1 MIIPSNIIWFDDGDW
16 LGLELSFPGGTRWKV
31 TTKIRECE
39 DLYSQKDHEEGGIVS
54 EARAVFVA
62 SKVAG
67 QAPPTAVLK
76 IHMQVPWWGSATKRS
91 SIRAQ
96 QAVAEPSA
104 RSENE
109 VEALRLLTEAGCS
122 STPALIDWMNRE
134 QSQDQ
139 WIPGGY
145 IHFIVMEM
153 VPGVDVCFIIDDM
166 DRGERDELRAAF
178 KQSWLECI
186 SCGLTNLDRGAKNLR
201 WDAARK
207 KCYIIDW
214 ERHCAPEEDGDSTW
228 RDANY
233 LSWHLAWK
241 GPCGTRNDMSTWEL

>member
-1 MIIPSNIIWFDDGDW
+1 MQDAMIKGNENDW
-16 LGLELSFPGGTRWKV
+16 LGLELSFPGGTLWKV

-54 EARAVFVA
+54 EARAVYVA

-104 RSENE
+104 RGENE

-122 STPALIDWMNRE
+122 STPALIDWMNSK
-134 QSQDQ
+134 QTQDQ

-153 VPGVDVCFIIDDM
+153 VPGVDVCSIIDDM

-178 KQSWLECI
+178 KQSWLLDLIEPFKQGMHFLWVDK
-186 SCGLTNLDRGAKNLR
+186 SRPWSKEPSVGCGKEKVLYNRLGEALCSRGGR
-201 WDAARK
+201 
-207 KCYIIDW
+207 
-214 ERHCAPEEDGDSTW
+214 
-228 RDANY
+228 
-233 LSWHLAWK
+233 
-241 GPCGTRNDMSTWEL
+241 

>member
-178 KQSWLECI
+178 KQSWL
-186 SCGLTNLDRGAKNLR
+186 
-201 WDAARK
+201 
-207 KCYIIDW
+207 
-214 ERHCAPEEDGDSTW
+214 
-228 RDANY
+228 
-233 LSWHLAWK
+233 
-241 GPCGTRNDMSTWEL
+241 